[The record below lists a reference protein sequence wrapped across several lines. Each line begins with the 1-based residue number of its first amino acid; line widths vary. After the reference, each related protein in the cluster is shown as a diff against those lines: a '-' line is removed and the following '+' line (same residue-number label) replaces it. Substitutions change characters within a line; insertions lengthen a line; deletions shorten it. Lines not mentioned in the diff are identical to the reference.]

1 MADGNIK
8 NVLNIEN
15 RNRLTMSGV
24 EEIIVS
30 DEKQVILNTGMG
42 KLKILGTNLSI
53 GRLNVETGEFLLTGN
68 IRLLE
73 YKEGKGEGF
82 FSIFK

>member
-1 MADGNIK
+1 MADGNVK
-8 NVLNIEN
+8 HVLNIEN
-15 RNRLTMSGV
+15 RNRLIMSGV

-30 DEKQVILNTGMG
+30 DEKQVLLNTDLG
-42 KLKILGTNLSI
+42 KLKILGTKLSI
-53 GRLNVETGEFLLTGN
+53 GKLNIETGEFLLTGN